1 METSEMAGGKEATKN
16 TWPPTVETNHPQ
28 VPDKQRRAAAEME
41 VNEPNKGSLDDRYD
55 RAENKSP
62 PTDDEQQM
70 TLSGSPK
77 RNKKLRTEREL
88 SYRERTR
95 SKTRHA
101 TPQRP

>member
-1 METSEMAGGKEATKN
+1 MPGANEATNN
-16 TWPPTVETNHPQ
+16 TGTPTVETNNPQ
-28 VPDKQRRAAAEME
+28 VLDKQRRATTEVE
-41 VNEPNKGSLDDRYD
+41 VNEPNKVSLDDRYD

-62 PTDDEQQM
+62 PTDDEQQQM